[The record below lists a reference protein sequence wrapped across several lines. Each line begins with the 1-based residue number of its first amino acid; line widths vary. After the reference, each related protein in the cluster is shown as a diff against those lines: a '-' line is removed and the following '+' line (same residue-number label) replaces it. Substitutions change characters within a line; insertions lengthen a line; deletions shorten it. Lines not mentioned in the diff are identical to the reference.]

1 MKTKVRFH
9 KLTAWLLTL
18 AMLMTLIPSFT
29 LGVSAADGTD
39 GNVYEQM
46 LEFIVPEN
54 NYGIGDIPEN
64 RIFHAWGWSY
74 QNIKTRLE
82 TIAEQG
88 FSTILVSPPNEI
100 KMPTK
105 DVKFHEPEI
114 NGISPNGWWMLY
126 QPAGFQ
132 INESGD
138 NALGTKSKFI
148 ELCEDAHRLGFKI
161 MVEAVVGYVGTDD
174 DHVGE
179 YDNESN
185 EPTDHVSPRVA
196 EFEPELLADEEA
208 FHFPWVNCTYKDNY
222 RDGYSDYDIEED
234 LTQHAV
240 DGKPDLA
247 TKTQLVQDIIFD
259 YFIELVEAG
268 ADGFYFNDAKHIETA
283 SDTYFPSDF
292 WEDTLGKI
300 RQNYPDKNIQAV
312 GELIGGSGDG
322 RSAEEYLQYGM
333 NLTNTTMSDT
343 IRDSVV
349 NGTDITDAFDDAFP
363 QENSVL
369 WGESYKSYA
378 NGETSALTSEQ
389 RAKIWALTVSR
400 KGVKGIYLARPS
412 DTLAEGKSEVN
423 NILSTITLGEGNVTD
438 WSADVVKR
446 INHFAGFFEDTDE
459 NVHYDNGISVI
470 ERDGKGAVLVNMQGK
485 ETAISL
491 SENTLIDGEYTDA
504 ITENKFTVENG
515 KITGEIGESG
525 VAVLYLSEDISIF
538 NLRVGGEQ
546 VTSRNLVIDEN
557 DNSDI
562 TSGSATYDP
571 HSNTLTLNNFT
582 YSGDEDTNNVIC
594 YTSSDDL
601 KLVIEG
607 TNSIICTN
615 DRLLVVDVLSN
626 MEISG
631 NGSLSITGGDYGM
644 NVMGSMTVTSGSL
657 SANGGNYGV
666 NTMSGITVSGGSLS
680 ATGGRYG
687 VNTISGITVSG
698 GSLSANGGSI
708 GVNTLGE
715 ITISGGETVAKGATN
730 AFSKAP
736 TISDTFNNAVV
747 WYGESEDAAN
757 EAGAKDISE
766 LADNYNQKYIKVA
779 EDAVV
784 PVHSITVTT
793 PEHGTVTAD
802 KLTASE
808 GETVTLTVTP
818 AENYDIDTVTYND
831 GISDVEITATGGVY
845 SFTMP
850 ASFVTVYATFVKSST
865 EVQFEVVKEINDW
878 NAEGSFTFKLQ
889 AVTEGAPMPTNA
901 SAVATEDT
909 PSVSFGTIVYDEIGT
924 YEYTITEVQGS
935 LLGMSYDPTP
945 HTVIVTVTQGADY
958 KLSATVTYDGEDQL
972 IITNTYTPMHSVR
985 ISAVDIDEGF
995 ELEGATLQILDENGY
1010 IIDEWVS
1017 TKEPHAVEALR
1028 VNENYTIQAAAA
1040 PSGYKKCSGMTVR
1053 MDATHGLVTY
1063 GSVTE
1068 DGVLLVEFAPVGFI
1082 IEAERR
1088 FDIETRENILFEIC
1102 DAENAVVASRSL
1114 AEFDDWAWKVI
1125 GLPMGNDYTV
1135 RVTNAPWGYANPADI
1150 SVSID
1155 RDGNVTIN
1163 DTPSADGVIFV
1174 TFEEIS
1180 PAIHEIVFNSDS
1192 DAYDAETNTF
1202 YYDSQHLPR
1211 IVINGQDLLGQ
1222 KIYLGLENSA
1232 GNHLG
1237 FYDIAEDDTGI
1248 FMPLNKATLDETL
1261 DTFAMQDMT
1270 ADIVKIRA
1278 EITGSPDAPTYLELN
1293 IKPKKYSITLDSNG
1307 ADTASVT
1314 LETDYRKLTSLPTP
1328 ERVGYA
1334 FNGWF
1339 DAQIGGNEITT
1350 DTVFE
1355 QDTTIYA
1362 QWTKLI
1368 PKITGIAIDAT
1379 SSAYDAATDTFTVFK
1394 DKPFVAFLE
1403 GENFINIDD
1412 EFLETNAF
1420 GFVPSVED
1428 SENALGNA
1436 LAVFKDA
1443 GFVTID
1449 VVENRIKLTFDYDAM
1464 KTFIAEH
1471 GRFEGICY
1479 GDIVNIKEENI
1490 ESVNIA
1496 LAKYDPIY
1504 TEPTVKTGLVYNGA
1518 EQELLIPGTA
1528 EGGTMKYY
1536 IGGTQ
1541 ATAEVPTR
1549 KAAGEYTVTCI
1560 IAGDQFHN
1568 NIVVGEYT
1576 VSIAKKTIDYAI
1588 SLTAPVKNAAPQT
1601 EITGDGYTAMVV
1613 WSPEVTDTFAY
1624 NTEYTAT
1631 VTITPDENHTVAG
1644 IAANGYTVEG
1654 AKTVTNDENSNIV
1667 TVAYEKTGSRPSF
1680 GGGGSSNTTT
1690 TTTKNEDGS
1699 TTKVT
1704 ENKTTGTKTEVT
1716 TNTDGSTTTVETKK
1730 DGTVTTTEKDK
1741 DGNTTTTVEKSD
1753 GSLSTEEVRK
1763 DGTEVKTETTTDGET
1778 TAEVKA
1784 DEKVEVTI
1792 PVPDPEKVQM
1802 VVVTDENGNNTYITE
1817 VEINNNG
1824 VAVTTDGN
1832 ATVSVMS
1839 GNRKEFVD
1847 VHHVDHWS
1855 EKSVDFVHI
1864 LGLMNGTSE
1873 NHFSPDVYLTRAML
1887 VTVLY
1892 RAEGEPEITND
1903 NSFADVE
1910 NGSYYEKAVA
1920 WAKANGIVNGTS
1932 ATTFE
1937 PNMSITREQIAAIM
1951 HRYADFKGHDVQVG
1965 ENTNILSYDD
1975 VHNVSEYA
1983 IGAMQYAVG
1992 SGLIKGKTEVT
2003 LNPLDNATRA
2013 EAAAILERFIK
2024 AN

>member
-1 MKTKVRFH
+1 MKKLR
-9 KLTAWLLTL
+9 KLTAWFV
-18 AMLMTLIPSFT
+18 AFVMLMTIMPGFT
-29 LGVSAADGTD
+29 LTASAA
-39 GNVYEQM
+39 
-46 LEFIVPEN
+46 
-54 NYGIGDIPEN
+54 
-64 RIFHAWGWSY
+64 
-74 QNIKTRLE
+74 
-82 TIAEQG
+82 
-88 FSTILVSPPNEI
+88 
-100 KMPTK
+100 
-105 DVKFHEPEI
+105 EPE
-114 NGISPNGWWMLY
+114 
-126 QPAGFQ
+126 
-132 INESGD
+132 
-138 NALGTKSKFI
+138 
-148 ELCEDAHRLGFKI
+148 
-161 MVEAVVGYVGTDD
+161 
-174 DHVGE
+174 
-179 YDNESN
+179 YDG
-185 EPTDHVSPRVA
+185 V
-196 EFEPELLADEEA
+196 
-208 FHFPWVNCTYKDNY
+208 
-222 RDGYSDYDIEED
+222 I
-234 LTQHAV
+234 
-240 DGKPDLA
+240 
-247 TKTQLVQDIIFD
+247 
-259 YFIELVEAG
+259 
-268 ADGFYFNDAKHIETA
+268 
-283 SDTYFPSDF
+283 
-292 WEDTLGKI
+292 
-300 RQNYPDKNIQAV
+300 
-312 GELIGGSGDG
+312 GELYYKNDD
-322 RSAEEYLQYGM
+322 E
-333 NLTNTTMSDT
+333 
-343 IRDSVV
+343 
-349 NGTDITDAFDDAFP
+349 NGTTTIF
-363 QENSVL
+363 
-369 WGESYKSYA
+369 G
-378 NGETSALTSEQ
+378 NGALTSGMWITEIYSNVVIEEGVTSIEATAF
-389 RAKIWALTVSR
+389 RGCSSLETLTV
-400 KGVKGIYLARPS
+400 KGDITAIGNLAFQGCS
-412 DTLAEGKSEVN
+412 SLTTLTFMGNVTAVGSNVFRN
-423 NILSTITLGEGNVTD
+423 CDGLSTIYYHGTTEPESNSTLSDIMLYSQNGVSFCGLTPSGSSTPETPTTYTVT
-438 WSADVVKR
+438 
-446 INHFAGFFEDTDE
+446 
-459 NVHYDNGISVI
+459 ISDSI
-470 ERDGKGAVLVNMQGK
+470 
-485 ETAISL
+485 
-491 SENTLIDGEYTDA
+491 
-504 ITENKFTVENG
+504 ENG
-515 KITGEIGESG
+515 
-525 VAVLYLSEDISIF
+525 
-538 NLRVGGEQ
+538 
-546 VTSRNLVIDEN
+546 
-557 DNSDI
+557 
-562 TSGSATYDP
+562 
-571 HSNTLTLNNFT
+571 
-582 YSGDEDTNNVIC
+582 
-594 YTSSDDL
+594 
-601 KLVIEG
+601 
-607 TNSIICTN
+607 
-615 DRLLVVDVLSN
+615 
-626 MEISG
+626 
-631 NGSLSITGGDYGM
+631 
-644 NVMGSMTVTSGSL
+644 
-657 SANGGNYGV
+657 
-666 NTMSGITVSGGSLS
+666 TVSG
-680 ATGGRYG
+680 
-687 VNTISGITVSG
+687 
-698 GSLSANGGSI
+698 
-708 GVNTLGE
+708 
-715 ITISGGETVAKGATN
+715 
-730 AFSKAP
+730 
-736 TISDTFNNAVV
+736 
-747 WYGESEDAAN
+747 
-757 EAGAKDISE
+757 AG
-766 LADNYNQKYIKVA
+766 LYA
-779 EDAVV
+779 EGD
-784 PVHSITVTT
+784 
-793 PEHGTVTAD
+793 
-802 KLTASE
+802 
-808 GETVTLTVTP
+808 TVTLTVTP
-818 AENYDIDTVTYND
+818 NEGFVLGAVSYYDGTND
-831 GISDVEITATGGVY
+831 LEITATDGVY

-850 ASFVTVYATFVKSST
+850 ANEVMINAIFVEVHSVLTSRYAGYTINRTADTVLPIKHGDSYAFTVEITDGYEKTAEFAVKAGNREDDASALTALTPGENGVYTITNITSDKKIQVVGVSPCKPDSIDDFKADGNAPFKLVCEADESHSITAPYFDSAYVIVGDINATTRLCEITYNVGKYLEDKLPGHRAEGYIPNYITVQLRWDEEASKWAYASATRELTVTCGPETYDIRIASNSKGTVTSDKTEAAEGETVTITLTPAEGYAPGTVRVEDESGEDVPVTNSTFTMPASYVTVYATFVKSST

-901 SAVATEDT
+901 SAVATENT

-985 ISAVDIDEGF
+985 ISAVNIDNGF
-995 ELEGATLQILDENGY
+995 ELWGATLQILDKNGY

-1017 TKEPHAVEALR
+1017 TTEPHTVEALR
-1028 VNENYTIQAAAA
+1028 VNETYTIQAAAA
-1040 PSGYKKCSGMTVR
+1040 PSGYKKCSGMTFR
-1053 MDATHGLVTY
+1053 MDATHGLVTA
-1063 GSVTE
+1063 GMVTE
-1068 DGVLLVEFAPVGFI
+1068 DGVLLAGFAPTEFTI
-1082 IEAERR
+1082 KAEHR
-1088 FDIETRENILFEIC
+1088 FDIETRGNILFEIC

-1135 RVTNAPWGYANPADI
+1135 RVTNAPWGYANPADT

-1163 DTPSADGVIFV
+1163 GTPSADGVVLI

-1180 PAIHEIVFNSDS
+1180 PVIEEIVFDS
-1192 DAYDAETNTF
+1192 DNEAYDAETNTF
-1202 YYDSQHLPR
+1202 YYDSQHLP
-1211 IVINGQDLLGQ
+1211 IFVINGQDLIGQ
-1222 KIYLGLENSA
+1222 KIYLGLENSD

-1237 FYDIAEDDTGI
+1237 FYNIATEDTKASA
-1248 FMPLNKATLDETL
+1248 PLNKAILDETL

-1278 EITGSPDAPTYLELN
+1278 EIAGSPDAPTYLELN
-1293 IKPKKYSITLDSNG
+1293 IKPWKYSITLDSNG

-1314 LETDYRKLTSLPTP
+1314 LDTDYRKLTSLPTP
-1328 ERVGYA
+1328 EREGYA

-1379 SSAYDAATDTFTVFK
+1379 SSAYDAATDTFTVAK
-1394 DKPFVAFLE
+1394 DKPFVVVLS
-1403 GENFINIDD
+1403 GEHFVNIDD

-1436 LAVFKDA
+1436 LQVLKEA
-1443 GFVTID
+1443 GLATID
-1449 VVENRIKLTFDYDAM
+1449 AVENRIRLTFDYDAM

-1576 VSIAKKTIDYAI
+1576 VSIAKKTIDNAI

-1601 EITGDGYTAMVV
+1601 EITGSCYTATVD
-1613 WSPEVTDTFAY
+1613 WSPEVTDKFGY

-1644 IAANGYTVEG
+1644 VATNGYTVEG

-1667 TVAYEKTGSRPSF
+1667 TVAYEKTGSRPSS
-1680 GGGGSSNTTT
+1680 GGGSSNTTT

-1753 GSLSTEEVRK
+1753 GTSTTTEKNKDGSEKVTEKSADGTTVTTEKDAGGTKTVTTENADGSKTTEEVRK

-1778 TAEVKA
+1778 TSEVKA
-1784 DEKVEVTI
+1784 DGKSEVTI
-1792 PVPDPEKVQM
+1792 PVPDTEKVQM

-1817 VEINNNG
+1817 IETNDNG

-1839 GNRKEFVD
+1839 GNKKEFVD

-1873 NHFSPDVYLTRAML
+1873 NHFSPDVHLTRAML

-1903 NSFADVE
+1903 KSFADVE

-1920 WAKANGIVNGTS
+1920 WAKANGIVNGVTETEF
-1932 ATTFE
+1932 A
-1937 PNMSITREQIAAIM
+1937 PNDNITREQIAAIM
-1951 HRYADFKGHDVQVG
+1951 HRYAQYKGYDVSVG

-1975 VHNVSEYA
+1975 FDSISEYA
-1983 IGAMQYAVG
+1983 IVSMQYACG
-1992 SGLIKGKTEVT
+1992 SGLIKGKSDTT
-2003 LNPLDNATRA
+2003 LNSLDNATRA
-2013 EAAAILERFIK
+2013 EIAEILHRFIV
-2024 AN
+2024 ANK